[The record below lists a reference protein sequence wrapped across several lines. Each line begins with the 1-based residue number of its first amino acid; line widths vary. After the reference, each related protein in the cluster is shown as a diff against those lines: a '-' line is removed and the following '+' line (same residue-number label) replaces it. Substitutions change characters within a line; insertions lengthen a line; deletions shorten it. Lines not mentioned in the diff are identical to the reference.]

1 MLERRGPRLSRRF
14 AAKRAANGC
23 QPCNYPV
30 ELFLYLGMF
39 FGESCRVSTTH
50 SVSPFHYWPVGVQSI
65 ASVVSRHVPVSA
77 RAPAITLRRL

>member
-39 FGESCRVSTTH
+39 FGESCRVSTYSQRVAISLLAGGSPVH
-50 SVSPFHYWPVGVQSI
+50 SKRCVTP
-65 ASVVSRHVPVSA
+65 
-77 RAPAITLRRL
+77 RACLGESTCNYAT